1 VLIYSAYA
9 DGVLI
14 SAAVVA
20 EADAIVSKG
29 GLGAELCDAIRSVAR
44 GRQLLPPVPHWL
56 GDALRRRLDHEE
68 QAIFGMLLA
77 GIPPAEVAEMLGMS
91 MDGLDSRLWAMLR
104 SLESPR
110 ADGRGHSIATH
121 AA

>member
-1 VLIYSAYA
+1 VTQ
-9 DGVLI
+9 
-14 SAAVVA
+14 
-20 EADAIVSKG
+20 
-29 GLGAELCDAIRSVAR
+29 
-44 GRQLLPPVPHWL
+44 GRHRLRPVPPWL
-56 GDALRRRLDHEE
+56 SDSLRHRLGHEE